1 MCLRGASAF
10 QKLLDEQH
18 GNNVQVFVVWEPVL
32 PSDLFAPSTSTLH
45 LISDTRVSQ
54 YWDKP
59 RLVSRSMGE
68 TDDDSIV
75 WDIVA
80 VYQPGKLWEQAP
92 PEPAYS
98 GGPVVEVVDETRNA
112 INRELQTKK

>member
-1 MCLRGASAF
+1 MR
-10 QKLLDEQH
+10 
-18 GNNVQVFVVWEPVL
+18 VFVIWEPVL
-32 PSDLFAPSTSTLH
+32 PSDLLAPSTASLKR
-45 LISDTRVSQ
+45 ISDSRVSQ

-68 TDDDSIV
+68 TDHDSIV

-80 VYQPGKLWEQAP
+80 VYEPGRIWDQKP

-98 GGPVVEVVDETRNA
+98 GGPVVEVINETRTA
-112 INRELQTKK
+112 MRQQFGKTTTQK